1 MSKRLVTWLTAAGLL
16 LTAVVVGW
24 YSYNGGTYVVRI
36 KAAEAQA
43 RVDAMLA
50 RRAESGPR
58 SINVSNVVVVFADD
72 QVYIDA
78 HVTGT
83 KLGRKVQ
90 TDIHAVGKPRYS
102 GGSFYFT
109 PTAPVEFKNAKVEKV
124 ESGKKPFFEKTR
136 ELLKKKV
143 DVFIIEHG
151 YEEVVTSFKSEFEEW
166 AKDIVQQFIATELP
180 KYPLYTFKNDFKSIA
195 VKAVLEKVETVGDE
209 LQATLSLTQFA
220 YSIFLAVMFVLIAFG
235 MIGFLVACPGW
246 GLLLAV
252 V

>member
-143 DVFIIEHG
+143 DVFIINTVMRKSLRVSRANLKSG
-151 YEEVVTSFKSEFEEW
+151 QKTSSNNSSLLSCLSIRSIPSKTTLRVLPSRQCLKKWKPW
-166 AKDIVQQFIATELP
+166 ATSCKQRFR
-180 KYPLYTFKNDFKSIA
+180 S
-195 VKAVLEKVETVGDE
+195 
-209 LQATLSLTQFA
+209 LSLRTASFWQ
-220 YSIFLAVMFVLIAFG
+220 
-235 MIGFLVACPGW
+235 
-246 GLLLAV
+246 
-252 V
+252 